1 VPSLQPDLR
10 LADTLGLRS
19 PRLVLNRIWVKAR
32 MIVRRYFVAGILAF
46 APIGI
51 TIWAISWIVQRL
63 DALVLPR
70 VMKLFFPGA
79 STPDTIPFV
88 GALFTLLVILLFGV
102 IARHLFGW
110 EFVRMTERALARVPV
125 ARNIYTAVKQ
135 LFEAIFRS
143 ETHDAFRRVV
153 VIEYPRK
160 GIWAIAFTT
169 GPAAP
174 ILQDGATET
183 LVNVFLPTTPNPTS
197 GFYLLVPERELRAVD
212 VTVEQAF
219 KLIMSAGLVTPD
231 EAGPATGGI
240 PAGEVA
246 PDYAAPGPSSGPAPE
261 PSR

>member
-1 VPSLQPDLR
+1 M
-10 LADTLGLRS
+10 
-19 PRLVLNRIWVKAR
+19 LNRIWNQAR

-63 DALVLPR
+63 DALMLPR
-70 VMKLFFPGA
+70 VMRFFFPGV
-79 STPDTIPFV
+79 STPDTIPFI

-110 EFVRMTERALARVPV
+110 EFVRLTERALARVPV

-174 ILQDGATET
+174 ILQEGSAES

-197 GFYLLVPERELRAVD
+197 GFYLLVPEGELRAVD

-231 EAGPATGGI
+231 EGDPVPAEI
-240 PAGEVA
+240 PAAAIA
-246 PDYAAPGPSSGPAPE
+246 PDYVAPEPSSRPAPE